1 MVTGSIGAAKQ
12 VRRRDG
18 CWHRADV
25 NTLPPG
31 MVARSLSLSDTQAVC
46 QVLAAAE
53 LADLGSSTVDVDDVL
68 GDWQRPSFDP
78 ATDSLG
84 IFKGDMMIGCNEVYK
99 GTRALGGV
107 HPAHRNRGVGTALVV
122 WAEGHARSKGAATLG
137 FDMLERSTGP
147 ALLRRRGYQHH
158 WTSWT
163 LKLRPGD
170 DITGDRTVPQGVTIR
185 PMRPGEEQATF
196 QIVEDSFNEWEGRQP
211 STYADWAA
219 PTLLRP
225 GFEPWHAL
233 VAAQGEEVLGA
244 CMLGVSGDLAWVR
257 ELAVRRDQRGRG
269 LGRLLLIEAFDR
281 GRAAG
286 ATEFE
291 LATDTRTGALG
302 LYESVGMKIATT
314 YLHFTLQLR

>member
-1 MVTGSIGAAKQ
+1 VPHPPFAGILP
-12 VRRRDG
+12 
-18 CWHRADV
+18 DV
-25 NTLPPG
+25 HTLAPG
-31 MVARSLSLSDTQAVC
+31 LAARSLTPSDAQSVYE
-46 QVLAAAE
+46 VLTAAE
-53 LADLGSSTVDVDDVL
+53 VADLGASTLDVDDIL
-68 GDWQRPSFDP
+68 GDWQRPSFEL

-84 IFKGDMMIGCNEVYK
+84 VFQGETMIGCNEVYK

-107 HPAHRNRGVGTALVV
+107 HPDHRGRGVGTALVA
-122 WAEGHARSKGAATLG
+122 WAEEHARAKGAATLG
-137 FDMLERSTGP
+137 FDMVEGTTGP
-147 ALLRRRGYQHH
+147 DLMRRRGYEHH
-158 WTSWT
+158 WTAWT
-163 LKLRPGD
+163 LTLGAGD
-170 DITGDRTVPQGVTIR
+170 QILGDRVVPAGVTIR
-185 PMRPGEEQATF
+185 PMQLGEEQATF
-196 QIVEDSFNEWEGRQP
+196 QVVEDAFNEWEGREP

-233 VAAQGEEVLGA
+233 VATERDEVVGV

-286 ATEFE
+286 ATGFE

-302 LYESVGMKIATT
+302 LYTSVGMRIAST
-314 YLHFTLQLR
+314 YLHFTLTLR